1 MNQSKTTH
9 RDPQIKQT
17 TCKHHLESPMNYFDS
32 LHPWCIIRP
41 MPNLRSPI
49 VARFRR
55 RSDAEAHLQVL
66 RRLIPNVTYQII
78 FDVPLE
84 PTNLTPD
91 C

>member
-1 MNQSKTTH
+1 MTY
-9 RDPQIKQT
+9 
-17 TCKHHLESPMNYFDS
+17 KHQLS
-32 LHPWCIIRP
+32 PWCIIRHK
-41 MPNLRSPI
+41 PNLQHLV
-49 VARFRR
+49 VARCRR